1 MPYINIKVTNEQV
14 SKAQKRQLV
23 ERTTQLLVDV
33 LDKDPVT
40 IHIVID
46 EVEVDNWG
54 VHGQLYSEL
63 RKSS

>member
-33 LDKDPVT
+33 LDKDPAT

>member
-33 LDKDPVT
+33 LDKDPAT

-54 VHGQLYSEL
+54 VRGQLYSEL